1 MNGPDIGVYVG
12 QGVTLILALIAIFG
26 KRVASKSDDNDAM
39 KLGNEFLRGLLA
51 DAKSEREELRAT
63 IEELRD
69 DRKSHEESLARLK
82 ALLDQKN
89 ERIEQLEATLDRIA
103 EKLSAGESV
112 TLADLVGR
120 NVAATS

>member
-1 MNGPDIGVYVG
+1 MAGPDLGVYIG

-82 ALLDQKN
+82 SLLEQKN

-120 NVAATS
+120 NVAQTT